1 MTFMFPVQEYLL
13 VGPTV
18 HSSDNKFWGNILI
31 DVM

>member
-18 HSSDNKFWGNILI
+18 HSSDNIFCKYS
-31 DVM
+31 D